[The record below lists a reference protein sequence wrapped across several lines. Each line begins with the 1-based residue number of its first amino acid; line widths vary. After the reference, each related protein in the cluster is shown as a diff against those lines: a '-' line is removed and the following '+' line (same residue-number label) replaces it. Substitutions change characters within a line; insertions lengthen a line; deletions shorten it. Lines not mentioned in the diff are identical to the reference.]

1 MHDVELVL
9 VVLLGSVAAFALAG
23 DLIGVPYPIVLVCGG
38 LLLGAVPGLP
48 PVQLDPDLV
57 LVIFL
62 PPLLY
67 RAAYVAN
74 LRDLRAD
81 LRSISLL
88 AVGLVIATAAAVAVA
103 ANALIEGIPWAAS
116 FALGAIVAPTDP
128 ISATTVLRR
137 LGAPR
142 RTVSVLEGESL
153 INDGTALVIYRTA
166 IMAVGGSFSL
176 LEAGKDFV
184 LAAAGGIAIGLV
196 VGKLIVELRRR
207 LDDPLVEVTISL
219 LSGYAAYVPAERL
232 HASAVLAAVT
242 VGIYVG
248 WRAPEISDAAV
259 RLQGEGMWQILTFL
273 LNALLF
279 VLIGL

>member
-9 VVLLGSVAAFALAG
+9 VVLLASVAAFALAG
-23 DLIGVPYPIVLVCGG
+23 DMIGVPYPIVLVCGG

-103 ANALIEGIPWAAS
+103 AHALIEGIPWAAA

-128 ISATTVLRR
+128 IAATTVLRR

-176 LEAGKDFV
+176 LEAG
-184 LAAAGGIAIGLV
+184 
-196 VGKLIVELRRR
+196 
-207 LDDPLVEVTISL
+207 
-219 LSGYAAYVPAERL
+219 
-232 HASAVLAAVT
+232 
-242 VGIYVG
+242 
-248 WRAPEISDAAV
+248 
-259 RLQGEGMWQILTFL
+259 
-273 LNALLF
+273 
-279 VLIGL
+279 